1 MKKFG
6 HWDKTSC
13 SSDIPEKKTVTAFLG
28 ALSHLTGEILGVD
41 NELILSLSNHF
52 NKLFLAVYLR

>member
-6 HWDKTSC
+6 IESKRHVVRTYL
-13 SSDIPEKKTVTAFLG
+13 KKTVTAFLG

-41 NELILSLSNHF
+41 NELILLLSNHF